1 MSKSLAKIL
10 AIIGEDF
17 EEFKKDMDECY
28 AKKVKQMIADTESIA
43 DDLRNCKD
51 YSDEEK
57 LQLNIANASIAIRN
71 IAKFDKNDAKKKKKN
86 DVYRLCVAFSN
97 IRKRLDK
104 ICYDYY
110 NSLSNI
116 YKEME
121 DDENDDTAKDKDDLE
136 SLSKEE
142 LIARLREKSK

>member
-1 MSKSLAKIL
+1 MSKSLTKIF

-17 EEFKKDMDECY
+17 EEFKKDMDKIY
-28 AKKVKQMIADTESIA
+28 AKKVKQMIADAESIA
-43 DDLRNCKD
+43 DDLYSYRD

-57 LQLNIANASIAIRN
+57 LHLNIVNATIVIRN
-71 IAKFDKNDAKKKKKN
+71 IIKFDKNDAKYVDKN

-97 IRKRLDK
+97 VRKRLDK

-110 NSLSNI
+110 NRLSNI
-116 YKEME
+116 YKEMK

>member
-1 MSKSLAKIL
+1 MNKSLAEIL

-17 EEFKKDMDECY
+17 EEFKKDMY
-28 AKKVKQMIADTESIA
+28 KSYTKKVKQMIADAESIA
-43 DDLRNCKD
+43 DDLRDYKD

-57 LQLNIANASIAIRN
+57 LHLNLVNATIVIRN
-71 IAKFDKNDAKKKKKN
+71 IIKFDKNDAKYVDKN
-86 DVYRLCVAFSN
+86 DVRRLYLALSA
-97 IRKRLDK
+97 IREKFDK
-104 ICYDYY
+104 ICYDCY
-110 NSLSNI
+110 NRLSNI

-121 DDENDDTAKDKDDLE
+121 DDENDDTANNKDNLE

>member
-1 MSKSLAKIL
+1 MSKSLAEIL
-10 AIIGEDF
+10 ALIGEDF
-17 EEFKKDMDECY
+17 EEFKKDVDKSY
-28 AKKVKQMIADTESIA
+28 AKKVKQMIADAESIA

-57 LQLNIANASIAIRN
+57 LQLNIANASIVIRN
-71 IAKFDKNDAKKKKKN
+71 VTKFDKNDAKYVDKN
-86 DVYRLCVAFSN
+86 DVRRLYLALSA
-97 IRKRLDK
+97 IREKFDK

-110 NSLSNI
+110 NRLSNI

-121 DDENDDTAKDKDDLE
+121 DNENDDTANNKDDLE

>member
-1 MSKSLAKIL
+1 MNKSLAEIF

-17 EEFKKDMDECY
+17 EEFKKDMEKSY
-28 AKKVKQMIADTESIA
+28 AKKVKQMIADAESIA
-43 DDLRNCKD
+43 DDLYSCRD

-57 LQLNIANASIAIRN
+57 LHLNIVNATIVIRN
-71 IAKFDKNDAKKKKKN
+71 IIKFDKNDAKYVDKN
-86 DVYRLCVAFSN
+86 DVRRLYLALSS
-97 IRKRLDK
+97 IREKFDK
-104 ICYDYY
+104 IFYDCY
-110 NSLSNI
+110 NRLSNI

-121 DDENDDTAKDKDDLE
+121 DNENDDTANNKDDLE